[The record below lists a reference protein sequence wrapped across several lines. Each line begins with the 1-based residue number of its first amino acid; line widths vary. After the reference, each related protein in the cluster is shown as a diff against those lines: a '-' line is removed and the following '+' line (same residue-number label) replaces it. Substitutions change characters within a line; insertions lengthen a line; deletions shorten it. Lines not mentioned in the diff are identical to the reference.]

1 MEQNNFELLDE
12 IEQDIPAQSA
22 EKPELKEYEKLLLAE
37 RDRKDYEK
45 ALSLV
50 KFGCFEQKEEA
61 TLDFNTLELVATPK
75 KFKGLYSLY
84 RNMDT
89 MQLMFVCPLVEN
101 NKGDVDERKDMKPY
115 AYDVI
120 YLEVMDNETFEM
132 VSKAAKNN
140 LRTAVSFAYKT
151 SIVMYFIYIA
161 LVVVNSVYIFFQTIS
176 NGVIAALT
184 SVLYNED
191 VYFAGLLISTILL
204 VLAMIKYRKY
214 KAE

>member
-12 IEQDIPAQSA
+12 IEQDIPAQPA

-45 ALSLV
+45 ALSLI

-61 TLDFNTLELVATPK
+61 TLDFNTLELVSTPK

-120 YLEVMDNETFEM
+120 YLEAMDNETFEM

-161 LVVVNSVYIFFQTIS
+161 LVVVNSIYIFFQTIS
-176 NGVIAALT
+176 SGVVAALT